1 MMVTRKLTAP
11 STSLAIGLVAGLAA
25 HQAAA
30 SEELVVYG
38 NQAALAITL
47 EQATIRADIDRYVSA
62 LNEELRA
69 LLGGNAKGVLQPTL
83 VLAGE
88 EKHTRG

>member
-1 MMVTRKLTAP
+1 MVTRKLAAP
-11 STSLAIGLVAGLAA
+11 SMSLVVGLVAGLAA

-47 EQATIRADIDRYVSA
+47 EQAAIRADIDRYVSA

-69 LLGGNAKGVLQPTL
+69 LLGRDANSVLQPSL

-88 EKHTRG
+88 ENHTRG